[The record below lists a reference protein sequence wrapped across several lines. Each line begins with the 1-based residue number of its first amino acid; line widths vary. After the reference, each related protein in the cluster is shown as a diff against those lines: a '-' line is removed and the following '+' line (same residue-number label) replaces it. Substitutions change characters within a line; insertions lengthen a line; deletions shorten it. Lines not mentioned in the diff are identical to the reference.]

1 MKAFYGV
8 GIQNSKT
15 GETDSNIFEDSAEM
29 IQFVKDSRMKGFKI
43 KSIDFNNGIGAV
55 FIFMIEDK
63 IRVIPTQRRD
73 YHIKVNMGGDVF
85 EEWVFINRRDY
96 EVVDKSEV
104 RW

>member
-15 GETDSNIFEDSAEM
+15 GETDSNIFEDRAEM
-29 IQFVKDSRMKGFKI
+29 TQFVKDCRMKGFKI

-73 YHIKVNMGGDVF
+73 YHIKVNMDGEVF

-96 EVVDKSEV
+96 EIVNKSEI